1 MDDKMAKCHMCL
13 LGLIILCPFFKGT
26 SGKDETHVF
35 CSSAENVR
43 LPCNNALSN
52 CTSTTW
58 SYNKYKDSQTNELI
72 AEGKTKQ
79 QIERLSL
86 ESDCSL
92 NIKKVTK
99 EDYGLYTCRQY
110 VKGQQGTDT
119 FVYLHVLHVSSSS
132 SQTDIRPGSSVTL
145 SCRLYSYNDFHCDTL
160 VHTEGIQLIWVNQA
174 GVSVMTDSRN
184 QISFSSTHC
193 KSTLTTTLL
202 NEDLNSYFR
211 CQIRKNELKT
221 SATTS
226 NKYSSQTDTTPVI
239 PVHTTNSE
247 ELSTR
252 TTSEF
257 HVQVISA
264 VAAALAVVLVAV
276 FWVIYKKRADNKRG
290 TDSSV
295 VKDVNEHKGTYE
307 TINMSIP
314 SMPNAN
320 EQTDDVTYSE
330 VTSSSKKQVQK
341 DNDHSNDTVTYSTI
355 RGAEYTALG
364 WTLRLCEKVEKIPL
378 HIMSRKGV
386 FPNY

>member
-184 QISFSSTHC
+184 QISFSSTH
-193 KSTLTTTLL
+193 
-202 NEDLNSYFR
+202 
-211 CQIRKNELKT
+211 
-221 SATTS
+221 
-226 NKYSSQTDTTPVI
+226 SQTDTTPVI